1 MTQQQEP
8 SDKPAAPPAVPEG
21 QLWTPAQQPN
31 PGAHPAAFQP
41 HPTRPHHG
49 GYPPPYASALP
60 PLGPTNGLGTV
71 SLVIGILALLC
82 SWVPFAGLAFGIVA
96 LTTAFAARRRV
107 KRGQATNNRVAIAGM
122 VLSALATVIG
132 GAIAL
137 FFLVIII
144 DYQNCIGHAQGR
156 YEYSRC

>member
-8 SDKPAAPPAVPEG
+8 SDQTAAPPAAPEG
-21 QLWTPAQQPN
+21 QLWIPTQQPN
-31 PGAHPAAFQP
+31 PGADPAFQP
-41 HPTRPHHG
+41 HPPGSHRG

-60 PLGPTNGLGTV
+60 PPPRNGLGTA
-71 SLVIGILALLC
+71 SLVVGILALLC

-96 LTTAFAARRRV
+96 LATALAARRRV
-107 KRGQATNNRVAIAGM
+107 KRGQATNNGVATAGI
-122 VLSALATVIG
+122 VLSTLATIIG
-132 GAIAL
+132 GAIAV
-137 FFLVIII
+137 FFLVMII